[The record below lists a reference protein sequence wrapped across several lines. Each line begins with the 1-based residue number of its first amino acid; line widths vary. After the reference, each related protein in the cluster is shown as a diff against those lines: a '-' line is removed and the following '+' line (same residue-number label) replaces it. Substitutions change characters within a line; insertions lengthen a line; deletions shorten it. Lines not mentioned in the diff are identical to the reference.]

1 MNKPPT
7 PPLPPELERLN
18 PIYIETCEAVDNN
31 EISSETA
38 RTTILGLRATD
49 SQGRTWVVDPKKSG
63 RRASFKQVES
73 ATNLDDEFA
82 RMNRVYQETCAQFDS
97 GLISATQARTKI
109 LAISYTDET
118 GHVWRVDTDQ
128 SGSRASF
135 TSSPVVTTPEEIQN
149 TQPIPVVEEAE
160 IISRRNFLSDL
171 SAKSIALG
179 VLSAGV
185 LYQGTKLFTGGSD
198 SSDSAG
204 DTNGDT
210 ANPDS
215 PAEPGWFNKFGE
227 VPLNTD
233 IEFGRSVQGVPLTF
247 YRRQS
252 GSGGARVL
260 VIGCIQGDEFVGN
273 RVLDILRDIPL
284 EGNIDLWM
292 VRSMNPDGQQLRTRQ
307 NANGV
312 DLNRNFPGNWQKI
325 GKPGSWQ
332 YSGSDSASEPEVQG
346 VVKLGELV
354 KPQFVIWYHQDYFRI
369 GPGTGHDGDVR
380 AKYASLVGLPLLELD
395 CLCGYTGDKPLLEAV
410 FGGTGANWAK
420 SFQGPKGVSMTV
432 EFGPTL
438 SEEDAQRNAQAV
450 VAVTNEFF

>member
-1 MNKPPT
+1 MPPN

-18 PIYIETCEAVDNN
+18 RIYIETCEAFDNN
-31 EISSETA
+31 EISSESA
-38 RTTILGLRATD
+38 RTTILGLRAVD

-63 RRASFKQVES
+63 RRASFKQVE
-73 ATNLDDEFA
+73 TVTRLDDEFA

-135 TSSPVVTTPEEIQN
+135 TSSPVVVTPEEIQS
-149 TQPIPVVEEAE
+149 TQPIPIVEESE

-185 LYQGTKLFTGGSD
+185 LYQGAKLFTGGSD

-210 ANPDS
+210 ANPDT

-252 GSGGARVL
+252 GSDGARVL
-260 VIGCIQGDEFVGN
+260 VIGCIHGDEFVGN
-273 RVLDILRDIPL
+273 RVVDILRDLPL

>member
-1 MNKPPT
+1 MPPN

-18 PIYIETCEAVDNN
+18 RIYIETCEAFDNN
-31 EISSETA
+31 EISSESA
-38 RTTILGLRATD
+38 RTTILGLRAVD

-63 RRASFKQVES
+63 RRASFKQVE
-73 ATNLDDEFA
+73 TVTRLDDEFA

-135 TSSPVVTTPEEIQN
+135 TSSPVVVTPEEIQN
-149 TQPIPVVEEAE
+149 TQPIPIVEESE

-185 LYQGTKLFTGGSD
+185 LYQGAKLFTGGSD

-210 ANPDS
+210 ANPDT

-252 GSGGARVL
+252 GSDGARVL
-260 VIGCIQGDEFVGN
+260 VIGCIHGDEFVGN
-273 RVLDILRDIPL
+273 RVVDILRDLPL

>member
-1 MNKPPT
+1 MPPN

-18 PIYIETCEAVDNN
+18 RIYIETCEAFDNN
-31 EISSETA
+31 EISSESA
-38 RTTILGLRATD
+38 RTTILGLRAVD

-63 RRASFKQVES
+63 RRASFKQVE
-73 ATNLDDEFA
+73 TVTRLDDEFA

-135 TSSPVVTTPEEIQN
+135 TSSPVVVTPEEIQN
-149 TQPIPVVEEAE
+149 TQPIPIVEESE
-160 IISRRNFLSDL
+160 IISRRNFLNDL

-185 LYQGTKLFTGGSD
+185 LYQGAKLFTGGSD

-210 ANPDS
+210 ANPDT

-252 GSGGARVL
+252 GSDGARVL
-260 VIGCIQGDEFVGN
+260 VIGCIHGDEFVGN
-273 RVLDILRDIPL
+273 RVVDILRDLPL